1 VKIEGGREAKI
12 FEAWLGSFND
22 PNMFK
27 IAHLSYGCN
36 PGARLSGNIL
46 EDERVWGVV
55 EWGIGYQSPTFKGKV
70 GHASSHTDG
79 ICLYPTVIG
88 DGEKVIERGEFI
100 HPELVD
106 LAKKLKSGAKG

>member
-1 VKIEGGREAKI
+1 MKIEGGREAKI
-12 FEAWLGSFND
+12 FEAWLGF
-22 PNMFK
+22 
-27 IAHLSYGCN
+27 IQGCN
-36 PGARLSGNIL
+36 PRARLSGNIL

-55 EWGIGYQSPTFKGKV
+55 EWSIGYQSPTFKGKV

-79 ICLYPTVIG
+79 ICFYPTVVG

-106 LAKKLKSGAKG
+106 LAKKLKSGSKG